1 MNELTV
7 LLISA
12 ATIGFTHTLLGPDHY
27 LPFIAMGRARSWS
40 IPKTAL
46 ITLLSG
52 LAHVG
57 SSIVIGLIGIAFG
70 LVINGLE
77 LFESVRGSIAAW
89 MLIAFGLVY
98 LIWGLRKAFQGHSHH
113 HHHTSDKKDITPWV
127 LFTIFIFGPCEPL
140 IPLLMYPA
148 ARHST
153 IGVVLVVAVFSIAT
167 ITTMLSIVLV
177 SLFGTRQ
184 IKIHGLE
191 KYGHAFAGGI
201 VLASGL
207 AIQFLGL

>member
-184 IKIHGLE
+184 TKIHGLE